1 MSSVQGPAVSVVI
14 PAFNAERYLAE
25 AIASVQ
31 SQTVAA
37 SEIIVVD
44 DGSTDGTAEIAR
56 RTPGVVHVRQPNG
69 GVASALNHGSRVAT
83 GDCIAFLSA
92 DDVWIADKLATQLQ
106 ALDGHPNRLVF
117 GHMLHFLSPELSAEE
132 ARGLVCPDRPMPAF
146 SAGTLLTR
154 LDTFRRIGPL
164 DERFAVGEFMD
175 WYGRARDGGTD
186 VVMLDAVVS
195 QRRVHLGNQSTKVLR
210 EKSYAPVLKAL
221 IERRRGMSPK

>member
-1 MSSVQGPAVSVVI
+1 MSSFHGGSVSVVI
-14 PAFNAERYLAE
+14 PAFNAEKYLAE

-31 SQTVAA
+31 AQTAPPFEV
-37 SEIIVVD
+37 IVVD

-56 RTPGVVHVRQPNG
+56 RSSGVIHVWQPNG
-69 GVASALNHGSRVAT
+69 GVAAALNHGSRVAT

-92 DDVWIADKLATQLQ
+92 DDVWIADKLATQLE
-106 ALDGHPNRLVF
+106 ALEGHPNRLVF

-132 ARGLVCPDRPMPAF
+132 ARSLVCPDRPMPAF

-164 DERFAVGEFMD
+164 NESFAVGEFMD
-175 WYGRARDGGTD
+175 WYGRARDDGTD

-195 QRRVHLGNQSTKVLR
+195 RRRVHLGNQSTKALR
-210 EKSYAPVLKAL
+210 ERSYAPVLKAL
-221 IERRRGMSPK
+221 IERRRGTSPK